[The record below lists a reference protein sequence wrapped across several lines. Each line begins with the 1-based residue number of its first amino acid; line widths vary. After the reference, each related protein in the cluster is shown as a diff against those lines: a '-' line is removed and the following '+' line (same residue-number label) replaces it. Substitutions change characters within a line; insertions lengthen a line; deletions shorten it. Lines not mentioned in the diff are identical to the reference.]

1 MGVESGFHIA
11 EKGSQPPL
19 EEGRLTRCLLAGAP
33 CGRVAFLV
41 EPCEDVGDGA
51 AERCDGVRRGEVRA
65 AAGFRDRQ
73 RGLFGRGAL
82 DLQVSHIV
90 TEAIAT

>member
-1 MGVESGFHIA
+1 
-11 EKGSQPPL
+11 
-19 EEGRLTRCLLAGAP
+19 
-33 CGRVAFLV
+33 
-41 EPCEDVGDGA
+41 
-51 AERCDGVRRGEVRA
+51 VRA
-65 AAGFRDRQ
+65 VAGFRDRQ